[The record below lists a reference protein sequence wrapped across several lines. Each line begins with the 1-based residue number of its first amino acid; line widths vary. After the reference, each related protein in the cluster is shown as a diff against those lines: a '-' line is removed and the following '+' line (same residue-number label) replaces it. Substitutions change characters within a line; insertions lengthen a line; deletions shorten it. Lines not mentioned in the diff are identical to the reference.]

1 MARPFWLR
9 LFGRNADITIDQV
22 REAVLS
28 SDFGARIADSSN
40 FLQQILRIS
49 DRVEASGP
57 RAALVTADPGAL
69 VPVDL
74 DAARGAD
81 AGGGAQPSPAT
92 AILTGPEL
100 WAIADAASPGPAN
113 LEDGGDDRLFR
124 LQIGTVQPLISTG
137 TRAHV
142 EGVELSD
149 KEIED
154 LVFAGWAAN
163 YLRMDVHPLLP
174 IVEYDAI
181 TVASMADVES
191 RGSVF
196 DTLALSGD
204 FSAGFD
210 LPAPPADLGQILLAA
225 GNDYVLAVGD
235 DFQVGGSVTIDG
247 RSLGAGNHV
256 MFDGS
261 AETDGSFSFQGSG
274 GNDLFLGGAGADSIH
289 GLGGG
294 DVLSGGAGADTFVYT
309 GASESTG
316 TTYDLLADFDP
327 AVDRIDLPG
336 SVSGFAAAVTS
347 GSLSDATF
355 NVDLTA
361 ALGGLGAHQAAW
373 FAPDAGDLAGQI
385 FLVVDGNGVAGY
397 QVGEDYVFGI
407 AGSPLPDLI
416 GHTDFFI

>member
-1 MARPFWLR
+1 VARPFWLR
-9 LFGRNADITIDQV
+9 LFGRNADFTIDQV
-22 REAVLS
+22 REAILS
-28 SDFGARIADSSN
+28 SDFGARAADSSN

-49 DRVEASGP
+49 ERAEAATA
-57 RAALVTADPGAL
+57 RAAVLPEARPLDQS
-69 VPVDL
+69 DL
-74 DAARGAD
+74 DDAR
-81 AGGGAQPSPAT
+81 PTPPT

-100 WAIADAASPGPAN
+100 RAIVDGASPGPAN
-113 LEDGGDDRLFR
+113 LEEGGDSRLFT
-124 LQIGTVQPLISTG
+124 LQVGTEQPLISSGMRTPITG
-137 TRAHV
+137 TERSA
-142 EGVELSD
+142 

-154 LVFAGWAAN
+154 LVFAGWAVN
-163 YLRMDVHPLLP
+163 YLRFSEHPLLP
-174 IVEYDAI
+174 VVEYDAT
-181 TVASMADVES
+181 TVASMADAGS
-191 RGSVF
+191 RDSVF

-210 LPAPPADLGQILLAA
+210 LLAPPADLGQILLAA
-225 GNDYVLAVGD
+225 GNDYVLSVGD

-247 RSLGAGNHV
+247 RSLGDGNHV

-261 AETDGSFSFQGSG
+261 AETDGSFSFQGSAG
-274 GNDLFLGGAGADSIH
+274 ADFFLGGAGADTIH
-289 GLGGG
+289 GGAGG
-294 DVLSGGAGADTFVYT
+294 DVLSGGAGADIFVYT
-309 GASESTG
+309 SASESTG

-327 AVDRIDLPG
+327 SADRIDLPG
-336 SVSGFAAAVTS
+336 SVSGFAAAVTG

-397 QVGEDYVFGI
+397 QVGEDYVFGV

>member
-1 MARPFWLR
+1 VARPFWLK
-9 LFGRNADITIDQV
+9 LFGRNADITVDQV
-22 REAVLS
+22 REAILS
-28 SDFGARIADSSN
+28 SDFGARLADSST
-40 FLQQILRIS
+40 FLQQILRIA
-49 DRVEASGP
+49 DRAEASNGSV
-57 RAALVTADPGAL
+57 RAAA
-69 VPVDL
+69 VPDVRPLDHSDL
-74 DAARGAD
+74 DAAQAN
-81 AGGGAQPSPAT
+81 APT
-92 AILTGPEL
+92 AILTGPEFR
-100 WAIADAASPGPAN
+100 AIVDGASPGPAN
-113 LEDGGDDRLFR
+113 LEDGGDSRLFT
-124 LQIGTVQPLISTG
+124 LQVGSVQPLISTG
-137 TRAHV
+137 PRTLI
-142 EGVELSD
+142 EGVEKSA

-154 LVFAGWAAN
+154 LIFAGWAET
-163 YLRMDVHPLLP
+163 YLRLGSHPLLP
-174 IVEYDAI
+174 VVEYDAT
-181 TVASMADVES
+181 TVASMADG
-191 RGSVF
+191 GSQGPAF

-210 LPAPPADLGQILLAA
+210 LLAPPADLGQILLAA
-225 GNDYVLAVGD
+225 GNDYVLSVGD
-235 DFQVGGSVTIDG
+235 DFQTGGSVTIDG
-247 RSLGAGNHV
+247 RSLGEGNHV

-274 GNDLFLGGAGADSIH
+274 GNDLFFGGAGADRIS

-327 AVDRIDLPG
+327 AADRIDLPG
-336 SVSGFAAAVTS
+336 SVSGFAAAVTG

-407 AGSPLPDLI
+407 AGSALPDLI
-416 GHTDFFI
+416 GHTDFFV

>member
-1 MARPFWLR
+1 M
-9 LFGRNADITIDQV
+9 DQV
-22 REAVLS
+22 REAILS

-49 DRVEASGP
+49 DRAEANGP
-57 RAALVTADPGAL
+57 RAALVAADPGAL
-69 VPVDL
+69 EPLVL
-74 DAARGAD
+74 DEARGA
-81 AGGGAQPSPAT
+81 QPNPAT

-100 WAIADAASPGPAN
+100 RAIADGGSPGPAN
-113 LEDGGDDRLFR
+113 LEDGGDDRQFW
-124 LQIGTVQPLISTG
+124 LQIGIEQPLISTG
-137 TRAHV
+137 TRTLI
-142 EGVELSD
+142 EGVEKSG

-154 LVFAGWAAN
+154 LAAAGWVAN
-163 YLRMDVHPLLP
+163 YLRMDSHPLLP
-174 IVEYDAI
+174 MVEYDAV
-181 TVASMADVES
+181 TVASMADVGS
-191 RGSVF
+191 RDSVF
-196 DTLALSGD
+196 DTLVLSGD

-210 LPAPPADLGQILLAA
+210 LVAPPADLGLILLTD
-225 GNDYVLAVGD
+225 GDDYVLAVGD
-235 DFQVGGSVTIDG
+235 DFQIGGSVTIDG
-247 RSLGAGNHV
+247 RPLGAGNHV

-274 GNDLFLGGAGADSIH
+274 GNDLFLGGAGADTIR
-289 GLGGG
+289 GLGGA
-294 DVLSGGAGADTFVYT
+294 DVLGGGAGADIFAYT

-316 TTYDLLADFDP
+316 VGHDLLADFDP
-327 AVDRIDLPG
+327 AADRIDLPG

-361 ALGGLGAHQAAW
+361 ALGGLGAGQAAW

-385 FLVVDGNGVAGY
+385 FLVVDGNGIAGY

-407 AGSPLPDLI
+407 AGSPLPDLL